1 MLLTVCRPVQAPS
14 LSVATVTYTLDNA
27 LDYATRM
34 IPRFLERIQGKTV
47 LAMPKPKLE
56 YLPAAMPQEKLKLP
70 AGLPGIDAPPI
81 AVPPIDP
88 DKGPDPDRAKAIQ
101 SAYPQM

>member
-47 LAMPKPKLE
+47 L
-56 YLPAAMPQEKLKLP
+56 
-70 AGLPGIDAPPI
+70 D
-81 AVPPIDP
+81 
-88 DKGPDPDRAKAIQ
+88 
-101 SAYPQM
+101 